1 MSGDGMSAQRPGPGS
16 PREYRFPRSV
26 EHLTANGLRIIVL
39 PMPARPLASVQLL
52 LPGGAA
58 LETASNSGLT
68 AALARLLTEGGERH
82 DADQLVEA
90 SELLGAKIGAEAGW
104 ESVVIGASLPASRL
118 AGILDLVAEIALAP
132 RVPDRE
138 VDRVKA
144 LRLAAI
150 EQSQAS
156 PRARASEALIAEIY
170 GASAAYSRPMGG
182 TRESVAA
189 ISRDALMERHAL
201 LLGAG
206 VPTLVI
212 AGELEAAEVI
222 RTVESSPLAQLHA
235 SAPAAP
241 TAADAPSDGSAGTA
255 AAPRLLLLDRPG
267 SVQSELRIGKVGR
280 SRLDP
285 LFYAA
290 LIHSEVL
297 GGLFGSRLNRVLREE
312 KGYTYGAA
320 AGFEFRRG
328 RGPFTARTAVE
339 SSVTAPALVEARA
352 QIASMTP
359 QPPSDDELNA
369 ARQYLRGTFPL
380 RFGSASPVA
389 GAVAGLVAV
398 GLEPS
403 ELDRFQSAID
413 SVSGAEVARV
423 AAALDA
429 ETERIVVVGD
439 AATVAAPLRDAG
451 FAVEVHGDA
460 RGA

>member
-1 MSGDGMSAQRPGPGS
+1 
-16 PREYRFPRSV
+16 
-26 EHLTANGLRIIVL
+26 
-39 PMPARPLASVQLL
+39 MPARPLASVQLL

-58 LETASNSGLT
+58 LETAKDSGLT
-68 AALARLLTEGGERH
+68 AALARLLTEGGDRH

-104 ESVVIGASLPASRL
+104 ESVVIGSSLPASRL
-118 AGILDLVAEIALAP
+118 AGILDLIAEIALSP
-132 RVPDRE
+132 RVPERE
-138 VDRVKA
+138 VERVKA

-150 EQSQAS
+150 EQAHAS
-156 PRARASEALIAEIY
+156 PRARANEALIAEIY
-170 GASAAYSRPMGG
+170 AASAAYSRPMGG

-189 ISRDALMERHAL
+189 ISRDALMARHAA

-212 AGELEAAEVI
+212 AGELEPSDVI
-222 RTVESSPLAQLHA
+222 RTVESSPLAQLR
-235 SAPAAP
+235 SFGLVAP
-241 TAADAPSDGSAGTA
+241 TAADAASDTSAGIA

-280 SRLDP
+280 SRLDS

-290 LIHSEVL
+290 MIHSEVL

-312 KGYTYGAA
+312 KGYTYGAG

-339 SSVTAPALVEARA
+339 SSVTAPALVETRA
-352 QIASMTP
+352 QIASMTL
-359 QPPSDDELNA
+359 QPPASDELSA

-398 GLEPS
+398 GLQAT

-413 SVSGAEVARV
+413 EVSEGDIAQVSS
-423 AAALDA
+423 ALEREA
-429 ETERIVVVGD
+429 ERIVVVGD
-439 AATVAAPLRDAG
+439 AATIAAPLRDAG
-451 FAVEVHGDA
+451 FAVEI
-460 RGA
+460 RGEEGG

>member
-1 MSGDGMSAQRPGPGS
+1 MLFRSGGITDARFAVAYAVRP
-16 PREYRFPRSV
+16 RLQV
-26 EHLTANGLRIIVL
+26 GLAIHAVSGQNRIDFG
-39 PMPARPLASVQLL
+39 RTFSD
-52 LPGGAA
+52 
-58 LETASNSGLT
+58 SSGLGSAEQSST
-68 AALARLLTEGGERH
+68 LNFGGRG
-82 DADQLVEA
+82 L
-90 SELLGAKIGAEAGW
+90 SLGVIGMPIQDL
-104 ESVVIGASLPASRL
+104 VIGASLPASRL
-118 AGILDLVAEIALAP
+118 AGIFDLVEEIALAP

-206 VPTLVI
+206 VPTVVI

-222 RTVESSPLAQLHA
+222 RTVESSPLAQLRA

-241 TAADAPSDGSAGTA
+241 TAADAPSAGGAGTA
-255 AAPRLLLLDRPG
+255 TAPRLLLLDRPG

-352 QIASMTP
+352 
-359 QPPSDDELNA
+359 
-369 ARQYLRGTFPL
+369 
-380 RFGSASPVA
+380 
-389 GAVAGLVAV
+389 
-398 GLEPS
+398 
-403 ELDRFQSAID
+403 
-413 SVSGAEVARV
+413 
-423 AAALDA
+423 
-429 ETERIVVVGD
+429 
-439 AATVAAPLRDAG
+439 
-451 FAVEVHGDA
+451 
-460 RGA
+460 